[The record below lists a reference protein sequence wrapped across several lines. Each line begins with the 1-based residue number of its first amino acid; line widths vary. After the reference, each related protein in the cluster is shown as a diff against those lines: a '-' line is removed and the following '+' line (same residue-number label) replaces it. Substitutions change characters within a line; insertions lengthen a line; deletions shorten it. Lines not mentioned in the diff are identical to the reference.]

1 MIFINKKLYLYI
13 IYKIMYNGRFKS
25 FTYGADGQLALNN
38 EQQWGDSIINNH
50 AEHYSVQ
57 SKIRNLKNMTDSATG
72 EIEYF
77 QTNNIQQG
85 RHLEFLSKKLNAY
98 NEIAGEQEN
107 FYSNKIKEQF
117 TNYRQLSNQ
126 QDNLCSSALN
136 KQYTNLSQQQ
146 QLLQQQQNALE
157 YFENL
162 HQSQV
167 NSNKSIMQHNIELSN
182 KYPEHFEME
191 NKDVPPPASGATP
204 PPASGAA
211 PPPASGAAPPP
222 ASGAKAST
230 QMPQAK
236 KCLNDKYESVT
247 QKCKWNTTGLQSFDT
262 EEAALNACIA
272 DTNCKGYASTSNN
285 KWYLYNPMDESSCEK
300 GEQTYCKRR

>member
-1 MIFINKKLYLYI
+1 
-13 IYKIMYNGRFKS
+13 MYNGRFKS

-211 PPPASGAAPPP
+211 PPPS